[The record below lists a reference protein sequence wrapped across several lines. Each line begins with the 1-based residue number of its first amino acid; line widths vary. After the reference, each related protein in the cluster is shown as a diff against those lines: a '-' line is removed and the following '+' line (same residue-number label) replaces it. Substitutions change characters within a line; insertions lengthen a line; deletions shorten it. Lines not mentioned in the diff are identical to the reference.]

1 MNDYIKVKDKNH
13 LLRDTSSNGIV
24 NNDIESY
31 NAYVQNYKR
40 SQAQSKNIQNLEN
53 QVNELKNDLSEIKTL
68 LRSLLNEPK

>member
-31 NAYVQNYKR
+31 RAYVQNYSR
-40 SQAQSKNIQNLEN
+40 SQAQNKNIQNLEC
-53 QVNELKNDLSEIKTL
+53 QVNELKNDLSEIKIL
-68 LRSLLNEPK
+68 LRSLVNGPE